1 MFTTLAWITTI
12 VLINILPR
20 IPTLILLTK
29 SVVIFTI
36 LPTAN
41 YIIMFMAV
49 RHQNRKVQDMVSSQ
63 QLRGILRREK
73 KVTMNMF
80 IVSVVLA
87 VWIPKLAVILLSKSS
102 LGSHYNSF
110 SLWSTT
116 LFLLNSSINPI
127 LYTWRDP
134 RLRAAVRS
142 VINI

>member
-29 SVVIFTI
+29 SIVIFTI

-41 YIIMFMAV
+41 YIIMFIAV
-49 RHQNRKVQDMVSSQ
+49 RHKNRKVQDMVSSQ

-80 IVSVVLA
+80 IVSVVL
-87 VWIPKLAVILLSKSS
+87 VICVVPKLAVILLSKSS

-110 SLWSTT
+110 SL
-116 LFLLNSSINPI
+116 
-127 LYTWRDP
+127 
-134 RLRAAVRS
+134 
-142 VINI
+142 

>member
-1 MFTTLAWITTI
+1 
-12 VLINILPR
+12 
-20 IPTLILLTK
+20 
-29 SVVIFTI
+29 
-36 LPTAN
+36 
-41 YIIMFMAV
+41 MAV
-49 RHQNRKVQDMVSSQ
+49 RYQNRKVQDMVSSQ

-73 KVTMNMF
+73 KVTMNMV

-87 VWIPKLAVILLSKSS
+87 VCVIPKLAVILLSKSS
-102 LGSHYNSF
+102 LGSHYNSCY
-110 SLWSTT
+110 LWSTT